1 MFTTPG
7 DLTPS
12 QILTINAP
20 QEIQDRAIYNF
31 SLTHPDYNYV
41 VDPGLEDIGKFI
53 VSNAIFRGSAD
64 AVYRKPTLIER
75 VESSWPLIAN
85 GLSLSVASVIVGGGE
100 NRHTIRG
107 REAHRNYRNALDVT
121 YEFEQN
127 ISRSSRVDAIDRT
140 NRIVRE
146 LKPDNPRA
154 IARGLKQLQRYVHEL
169 QQQTG
174 QIWQGFLDTYRK

>member
-1 MFTTPG
+1 MCRNRHG

-85 GLSLSVASVIVGGGE
+85 GLSLSVASVIVGGGGE
-100 NRHTIRG
+100 NPHTIRG
-107 REAHRNYRNALDVT
+107 KQAHKNYRNALPGT
-121 YEFEQN
+121 YDFEKRIPRTN
-127 ISRSSRVDAIDRT
+127 LRPDAIDWT
-140 NRIVRE
+140 SNTVRE

-154 IARGLKQLQRYVHEL
+154 ISRGLKQVQRYVHEL
-169 QQQTG
+169 QRLTN
-174 QIWQGFLDTYRK
+174 